1 MSSSIGR
8 IFVVTSLGESHG
20 PYVGVVVDGCPAS
33 VEVDESLLERDLAR
47 RRAVGQTGATPRSE
61 PDVPRII
68 SGVLKGKTTG
78 APICMLVENVNVR
91 SDAYSAVSD
100 TPRPGHA
107 DYVAREKYRGL
118 NDPRGGGRF
127 SGRITAGFVMAGTVA
142 REALR
147 TIGIEVFAHTMA
159 IGGISAAVPS
169 LQAARDAALLN
180 ELSCADSNAASRMKE
195 AVLQA
200 ASEGDSVGGVIETI
214 ATGVPV
220 GLGEPVFDSVE
231 SVLAH
236 AFYSIPA
243 VKGVEFGA
251 GFAVAGLRG
260 STSND
265 PFIVSGDRISTA
277 KNDAGGILGGISQG
291 MPVVARVAIKPTAS
305 IAVEQ
310 ETVRLS
316 TLTPERIAVTGRH
329 DACIV
334 PRAVVVVES
343 MMAVGLCDLALSA
356 GVMQRVVK

>member
-8 IFVVTSLGESHG
+8 MFVVTSFGESHG
-20 PYVGVVVDGCPAS
+20 PCVGVVVDGCPAG
-33 VEVDESLLERDLAR
+33 VELDESLLERDLAR
-47 RRAVGQTGATPRSE
+47 RRAAGQVGATPRAE

-68 SGVLKGKTTG
+68 CGVFKGKTTG
-78 APICMLVENVNVR
+78 APICMMVENVNAR
-91 SDAYSAVSD
+91 SEAYLGVSD

-107 DYVAREKYRGL
+107 DYVAREKYGGL

-127 SGRITAGFVMAGTVA
+127 SGRITAGFVLAGTVA

-147 TIGIEVFAHTMA
+147 AIGIEVFAHTTA
-159 IGGISAAVPS
+159 IGGISASVPS
-169 LQAARDAALLN
+169 LQEARDAALLN
-180 ELSCADSNAASRMKE
+180 ELSCADSDAASRMKE
-195 AVLQA
+195 AILRA
-200 ASEGDSVGGVIETI
+200 SSEGDSVGGVVETV

-220 GLGEPVFDSVE
+220 GLGEPVFDGAE

-236 AFYSIPA
+236 ALYSIPA

-251 GFAVAGLRG
+251 GFAVAGMRG
-260 STSND
+260 SRSND
-265 PFIVSGDRISTA
+265 PYTVRGDCISTA
-277 KNDAGGILGGISQG
+277 KNDAGGILGGITHG

-316 TLTPERIAVTGRH
+316 THTAEKIAIAGRH

-334 PRAVVVVES
+334 PRAVVVIES
-343 MMAVGLCDLALSA
+343 MMAIGLCDLALCA
-356 GVMQRVVK
+356 GVMPRVVR